1 MGRFL
6 FILFLFVPFIT
17 YSQDQQQLQDSLS
30 KELLSEYF
38 SYGPK
43 GFSFTTPDKQF
54 SLQLQSRFQFRYAY
68 PNDENPITFD
78 DFRTE
83 TEHLFKINRA
93 RFKVGGHGYKPWLK
107 YYWEYELSAG
117 VLLDYRIMVEKWD
130 EFNIKVGQW
139 KIDYTRERTISS
151 GSQQMVDRSILNRT
165 FTVDRQQGIA
175 FYGRLFKE
183 TPADINYWLTVATG
197 TGRGNR
203 MNEDEYL
210 MYVAKIQWN
219 VFGRPVEMTGSDLQ
233 NRNLPDLSI
242 GFAALT
248 NRSSFTRFSTSGGG
262 SLPGYEDTMEPG
274 DYRLNQLLFE
284 SALKYKGFSWQ
295 HETHRK
301 NIIDK
306 TNGTESAL
314 TGSFFQGGYF
324 FHNLFSWV
332 PENLEIAARFSTQT
346 VPNET
351 RRLIEEEEYAFAINY
366 FFAGHRNKLT
376 LEYAWFVYEDDAL
389 NMDVSDERIRL
400 QWDISI

>member
-1 MGRFL
+1 MGRYL
-6 FILFLFVPFIT
+6 PLLFLFLPIISF
-17 YSQDQQQLQDSLS
+17 SQNLTSRDSLMR
-30 KELLSEYF
+30 EIMSEHF

-43 GFSFTTPDKQF
+43 GFSFTSPDKLF
-54 SLQLQSRFQFRYAY
+54 SLQIQSRLQFRYAY
-68 PNDENPITFD
+68 PNDENPISFD
-78 DFRTE
+78 DFRNDTQ
-83 TEHLFKINRA
+83 HLFEVNRA
-93 RFKVGGHGYKPWLK
+93 RLKVGGFGYKPWLK
-107 YYWEYELSAG
+107 YSWEYELSAG
-117 VLLDYRIMVEKWD
+117 VLLDYRIMFEKWE

-165 FTVDRQQGIA
+165 FTIDRQPGIA
-175 FYGRLFKE
+175 LYGRLFKE
-183 TPADINYWLTVATG
+183 TPADINYWITLATG

-203 MNEDEYL
+203 MNENEDL

-219 VFGRPVEMTGSDLQ
+219 VFGRPVEMEGSDLK
-233 NRNLPDLSI
+233 NRLLPDLSL

-248 NRSSFTRFSTSGGG
+248 NRSRFTRFSTAGGG
-262 SLPGYEDTMEPG
+262 TLRGYENEVETG

-306 TNGTESAL
+306 NNGTESAL
-314 TGSFFQGGYF
+314 SGSFFQGGYF
-324 FHNLFSWV
+324 FHNLFPWV
-332 PENLEIAARFSTQT
+332 PENLELAARFSTQN
-346 VPNET
+346 VPTET
-351 RRLIEEEEYAFAINY
+351 RRLINEEEYAVALNY

-376 LEYAWFVYEDDAL
+376 LEYAWFVYEDDAI
-389 NMDVSDERIRL
+389 NMNISDDRIRF